1 VRRIAADLSRLRKR
15 HAVVGALAVSARV
28 EPRFTRDAD
37 FAVAVS
43 GDEEAEPI
51 LRDLTAAGY
60 RVDALVEQ
68 EEMQRLVTT
77 RLVLGDEEEERVVL
91 DLLFASCG
99 IEPEIADAAEPLAV
113 FADVVLPVAR
123 TGHLIAM
130 KLLSRDAIR
139 RPQDEVDLRALLRE
153 ADANE
158 IERAREG
165 VRLIV
170 ARSMSRGKDLVREL
184 EAALQESAR

>member
-1 VRRIAADLSRLRKR
+1 LSRLHAAVRRIAADLSRLRKR

-43 GDEEAEPI
+43 GDEEAEAI

-68 EEMQRLVTT
+68 EEMQRLATT

-99 IEPEIADAAEPLAV
+99 IEPEIVDAAEPLAV

-130 KLLSRDAIR
+130 KLSLATRSGGHKMRWTFGRSCAR
-139 RPQDEVDLRALLRE
+139 LTRMRSNA
-153 ADANE
+153 
-158 IERAREG
+158 RARASG
-165 VRLIV
+165 
-170 ARSMSRGKDLVREL
+170 
-184 EAALQESAR
+184 